1 MSQLDNGK
9 VKKLMS
15 YRWVVWGILAL
26 AYIIVFFHRLA
37 VGVVKD
43 DLVNAFGISSTTFA
57 NLGSTYF
64 YVYMLMQIP
73 SGMLADS
80 LGARKTVTAGTLV
93 AGIGSIVFG
102 YAPTIGWAFF
112 GRLLVGLGVSVVF
125 ISILKIQSEWFMER
139 EFGTMSGITS
149 FVGNMGGILAQ
160 TPLAIM
166 VGYLTWRTSF
176 ALIGFV
182 SIAIAVLCYMVARNT
197 PEEIG
202 LPSIAEIEG
211 RQVNRSDGKKPQLIK
226 GVIKVMSNPR
236 TWPGFVVFAGFFGA
250 FVSLTGTWGRSYIV
264 DVYGIPKVAAANYMV
279 AAVLG
284 LAIGSIVIGKFSD
297 SIKKR
302 KLPMIIFGA
311 VYVACWWVLVFAGGG
326 KPPVA
331 ILMPLLFT
339 LGFTCSV
346 FVLGWGCSKEINP
359 PEIAGIS
366 TSVVNIGGFFGAA
379 ILPPLLGKVFDKFG
393 GSLPPVELY
402 QKAFM
407 YAFISA
413 IIGFIF
419 TFLVKETN
427 CRNIYKDIGG
437 RG

>member
-1 MSQLDNGK
+1 MSQLDNAK

-15 YRWVVWGILAL
+15 YRWVVWGVLAL
-26 AYIIVFFHRLA
+26 AYAIVFFHRLA
-37 VGVVKD
+37 VGVVREE
-43 DLVNAFGISSTTFA
+43 LVRTFNITGTTFA

-64 YVYMLMQIP
+64 YAYMFMQIP

-80 LGARKTVTAGTLV
+80 LGARKTVSAGTLL
-93 AGIGSIVFG
+93 AGVGSIVFG

-125 ISILKIQSEWFMER
+125 ISILKIQSEWFKES

-149 FVGNMGGILAQ
+149 FVGNLGGVLAQ

-176 ALIGFV
+176 AAMGIV
-182 SIAIAVLCYMVARNT
+182 SIFIAFLCYSMARNT
-197 PEEIG
+197 PEEMG

-211 RQVNRSDGKKPQLIK
+211 RESKKKPGEKPNLIK
-226 GVIKVMSNPR
+226 GVIKVMSNSK
-236 TWPGFVVFAGFFGA
+236 TWPGFIVFAGFFGA
-250 FVSLTGTWGRSYIV
+250 FVSLTGTWGRSYMV
-264 DVYGIPKVAAANYMV
+264 DVYNLSKVSASNYML

-297 SIKKR
+297 GIKKR
-302 KLPMIIFGA
+302 KLPMLIFGA
-311 VYVACWWVLVFAGGG
+311 VYVSCWAILVFAGGG
-326 KPPVA
+326 KPPID
-331 ILMPLLFT
+331 ILMPLLFM
-339 LGFTCSV
+339 LGFTCPA
-346 FVLGWGCSKEINP
+346 FVLGWACAKEVNP

-379 ILPPLLGKVFDKFG
+379 ILPPMLGKVFDKFG
-393 GSLPPVELY
+393 GTLPPIELY
-402 QKAFM
+402 QKAFI

-413 IIGFIF
+413 VIGFIF
-419 TFLVKETN
+419 IFLVKETN
-427 CRNIYKDIGG
+427 CRNIYKED
-437 RG
+437 

>member
-1 MSQLDNGK
+1 MTQLDNQK

-15 YRWVVWGILAL
+15 YRWAVWGVLAL
-26 AYIIVFFHRLA
+26 AYVIVFFHRLA
-37 VGVVKD
+37 VGVVRE
-43 DLVNAFGISSTTFA
+43 DLVKTFGITGTTFA
-57 NLGSTYF
+57 NLGSMYF
-64 YVYMLMQIP
+64 YAYMLMQIP

-80 LGARKTVTAGTLV
+80 LGARKTVTIGTLV

-102 YAPTIGWAFF
+102 YAPTIFWAFF

-125 ISILKIQSEWFMER
+125 ISILKIQSQWFKES

-149 FVGNMGGILAQ
+149 FVGNLGGILAQ

-166 VGYLTWRTSF
+166 VGLLTWRTSF
-176 ALIGFV
+176 AVIGVV
-182 SIAIAVLCYMVARNT
+182 SIVIAVVCYLVARNT
-197 PEEIG
+197 PEEMG

-211 RQVNRSDGKKPQLIK
+211 RQIKKSTGQKPDLLKGLGK
-226 GVIKVMSNPR
+226 VVSNPR

-264 DVYGIPKVAAANYMV
+264 DVYGVSKVSAANYMV

-284 LAIGSIVIGKFSD
+284 LAVGSIVIGKFSD

-302 KLPMIIFGA
+302 RLPMLIFGA
-311 VYVACWWVLVFAGGG
+311 VYVASWAILVFVGGG

-331 ILMPLLFT
+331 ILPVLLFV
-339 LGFTCSV
+339 LGFTCPA
-346 FVLGWGCSKEINP
+346 FVLGWACSKEINP

-402 QKAFM
+402 HKAFM
-407 YAFISA
+407 YSFISA
-413 IIGFIF
+413 VIGFVFI
-419 TFLVKETN
+419 FLVKETN
-427 CRNIYKDIGG
+427 CRNIYKG
-437 RG
+437 